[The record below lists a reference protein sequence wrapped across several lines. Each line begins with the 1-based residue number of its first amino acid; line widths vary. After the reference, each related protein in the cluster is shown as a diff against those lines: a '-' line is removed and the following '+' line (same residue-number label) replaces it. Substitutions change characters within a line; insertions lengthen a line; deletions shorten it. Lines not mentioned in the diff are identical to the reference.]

1 MLIITA
7 EDKGNLNIF
16 WRTWLFP
23 WSNFSKLPVAIRSWK
38 SMLSLPVS
46 FKLSI
51 IFDNQV
57 SHKHVISTKTQHLM
71 NTSYQCLSKMITNLP
86 ILQGSDKPPTLIT
99 KLFAC
104 CVFFSL
110 LSSADFFSKFTFL
123 KSYFRNTIRVSNKL
137 DPDQAWHLVG
147 PDLGTN
153 CLQRLSADDNR

>member
-1 MLIITA
+1 
-7 EDKGNLNIF
+7 
-16 WRTWLFP
+16 
-23 WSNFSKLPVAIRSWK
+23 
-38 SMLSLPVS
+38 MLSLPVS

-51 IFDNQV
+51 IFDNHV

-104 CVFFSL
+104 CVIFTIFCRL
-110 LSSADFFSKFTFL
+110 LNFYKIYIFKNS
-123 KSYFRNTIRVSNKL
+123 FRNTIRVSSRL
-137 DPDQAWHLVG
+137 DPDQARHLGG

-153 CLQRLSADDNR
+153 FLKRLPADDKEVTDRKMVKLV